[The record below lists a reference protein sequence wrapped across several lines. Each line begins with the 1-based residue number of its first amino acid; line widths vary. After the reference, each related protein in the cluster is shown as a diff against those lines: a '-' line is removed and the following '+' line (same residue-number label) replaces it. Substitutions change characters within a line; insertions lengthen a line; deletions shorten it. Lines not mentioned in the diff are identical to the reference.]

1 MAKRRA
7 GVGLAALN
15 GYIYAVGGFD
25 DASPLDT
32 VERWVWFIKEV
43 WSLNNYIYQFLIYL
57 LLRYDPQTDTW
68 QFVQSMN
75 VCRGGVGL
83 AALGGY
89 LAAIGGHDGK
99 AYLNSAE
106 MYNPI
111 TDSWENI
118 ASMNTSRAGAGV
130 VTLATSTLN
139 FTGGM
144 PVAESF
150 GSL

>member
-15 GYIYAVGGFD
+15 GFIYAVGGFD

-32 VERWVWFIKEV
+32 VERCGCYYHVM
-43 WSLNNYIYQFLIYL
+43 SCDCSIY
-57 LLRYDPQTDTW
+57 RYDPQTDTW

-106 MYNPI
+106 MYDPKTNG
-111 TDSWENI
+111 WESI

-139 FTGGM
+139 FTGGT
-144 PVAESF
+144 PTTKSF